1 MTGINPKEFLT
12 ETLQSILL
20 ETHIPFK
27 ASGHYSVL
35 TFLLSST
42 QFTRLKRCSENFYS
56 FSELLDLTQFWK
68 INQNHGKSLSQ
79 NCERSELRLHL
90 SGQKLIKN
98 AKSGQFWRVFE
109 NLKLAGQLVL
119 PDRSVLIG
127 QKFENFQTISASKG

>member
-56 FSELLDLTQFWK
+56 FLELLDLTQFWCLK
-68 INQNHGKSLSQ
+68 ITEKVSFKIT
-79 NCERSELRLHL
+79 SEASYVYIL
-90 SGQKLIKN
+90 SGQKFIKK
-98 AKSGQFWRVFE
+98 AKNSPFWRVFE
-109 NLKLAGQLVL
+109 NLKLAVKQCYQ
-119 PDRSVLIG
+119 IY
-127 QKFENFQTISASKG
+127 KIFQFSQR

>member
-56 FSELLDLTQFWK
+56 FLELLDLTQFWCLK
-68 INQNHGKSLSQ
+68 ITEKVSFKIT
-79 NCERSELRLHL
+79 SEASYVYIL
-90 SGQKLIKN
+90 SGQKFIEN
-98 AKSGQFWRVFE
+98 AKNSQFWQKIQNATFLVIFKHCEFVEFHFTQRV
-109 NLKLAGQLVL
+109 L
-119 PDRSVLIG
+119 
-127 QKFENFQTISASKG
+127 